1 MHSAFAIDTYFRRC
15 AGNSNHEWTLM
26 DTNEVQEGAARNSRL
41 MLEEEEVFA
50 IVGCAFETV

>member
-1 MHSAFAIDTYFRRC
+1 
-15 AGNSNHEWTLM
+15 M